1 MEVKTQML
9 EGQVN
14 NMFKENL
21 SAKMKQIRDK
31 HKLFDREDPVAKSI
45 KQKMMADAQSEQE
58 IQRVVNNLANV
69 GLKQSVVN
77 DRQAPT

>member
-9 EGQVN
+9 QGQVN

-31 HKLFDREDPVAKSI
+31 HKPFEQEDTAAKNI
-45 KQKMMADAQSEQE
+45 KQKLMAVAQSEQE

-69 GLKQSVVN
+69 GMKQSVVD
-77 DRQAPT
+77 DR